1 MMHTFPEL
9 TIDGVLVAP
18 FVTYAVAA
26 TATFAV
32 LRPLLHLVAFDRAF
46 SNPPV
51 AELSLYVLILA
62 LLIVL
67 F

>member
-1 MMHTFPEL
+1 MHRFPEFAVG
-9 TIDGVLVAP
+9 DVLIAP

-26 TATFAV
+26 ALLFAL
-32 LRPLLHLVAFDRAF
+32 LRPLLGLIGFEHLF

-51 AELSLYVLILA
+51 ARLCVYVVILA